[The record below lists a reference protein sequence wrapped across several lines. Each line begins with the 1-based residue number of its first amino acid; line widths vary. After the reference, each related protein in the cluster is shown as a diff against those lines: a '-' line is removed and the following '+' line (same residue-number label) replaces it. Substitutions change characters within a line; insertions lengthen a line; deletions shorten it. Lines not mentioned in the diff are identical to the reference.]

1 MTTIHLYQD
10 KNETIATSPD
20 EAEKWITKIGGPL
33 SAEVSTTLL
42 EIFALAL
49 SPPQGNDYTHK
60 VCRYSNR
67 QGDVIDLPNENDTPP
82 GYRILAV
89 IYPCALNGQPGVL
102 AHLYPYSF
110 DSSRMKIR
118 FVKKE

>member
-49 SPPQGNDYTHK
+49 SPP
-60 VCRYSNR
+60 
-67 QGDVIDLPNENDTPP
+67 
-82 GYRILAV
+82 
-89 IYPCALNGQPGVL
+89 
-102 AHLYPYSF
+102 
-110 DSSRMKIR
+110 
-118 FVKKE
+118 